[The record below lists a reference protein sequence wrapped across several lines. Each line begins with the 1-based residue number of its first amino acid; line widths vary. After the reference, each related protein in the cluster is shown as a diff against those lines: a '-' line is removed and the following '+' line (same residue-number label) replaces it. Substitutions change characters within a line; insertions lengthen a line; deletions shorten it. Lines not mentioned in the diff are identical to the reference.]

1 MLGPQQRHRRP
12 QAVLKSTLVAAW
24 LSGAMLV
31 GHLTQYVPLGGRKQL
46 NLGQRSGT
54 IVKGASPSQTFPSAS
69 PSNEFDAASAILG
82 GLAAACVALAVAVRL
97 QLPGP
102 VVETSAT
109 EVSQFT
115 LATQQTANIAV
126 PQGVT
131 IACAGVSAGLA
142 SVATTMVTLPGN
154 QVTRS
159 SLLQGEKVESLHVAL
174 TAEKPTRAAEATVT
188 AEGIKD
194 ERSASLSPTAEA
206 CAPAAAMEMTTEVG
220 VHDQKRSLGISA
232 AHKVKRYALNPD
244 ARKTDEKTKL
254 RQFLLSAPPPSKLG
268 LRLA

>member
-1 MLGPQQRHRRP
+1 
-12 QAVLKSTLVAAW
+12 
-24 LSGAMLV
+24 
-31 GHLTQYVPLGGRKQL
+31 
-46 NLGQRSGT
+46 
-54 IVKGASPSQTFPSAS
+54 
-69 PSNEFDAASAILG
+69 
-82 GLAAACVALAVAVRL
+82 
-97 QLPGP
+97 
-102 VVETSAT
+102 
-109 EVSQFT
+109 
-115 LATQQTANIAV
+115 
-126 PQGVT
+126 
-131 IACAGVSAGLA
+131 
-142 SVATTMVTLPGN
+142 
-154 QVTRS
+154 
-159 SLLQGEKVESLHVAL
+159 VAL

-194 ERSASLSPTAEA
+194 ERSASLSPTA